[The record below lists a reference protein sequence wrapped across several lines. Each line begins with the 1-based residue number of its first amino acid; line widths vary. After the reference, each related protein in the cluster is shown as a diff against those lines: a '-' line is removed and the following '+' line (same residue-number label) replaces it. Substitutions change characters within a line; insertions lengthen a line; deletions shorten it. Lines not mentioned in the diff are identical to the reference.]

1 MQRDKAKQ
9 EAINVMC
16 QGVFKGIMK
25 AMFVF
30 GLVLFCGVYLLNKL
44 NSDST
49 DYKGKHSGLIIKTDA
64 LTGCQYLENEQGLM
78 IQRFSE
84 TGKQICTKG
93 SEL

>member
-9 EAINVMC
+9 EAINIMAE
-16 QGVFKGIMK
+16 GVFKAIMK
-25 AMFVF
+25 AMLVF
-30 GLVLFCGVYLLNKL
+30 GTVLFCGVYLLNKF

-49 DYKGKHSGLIIKTDA
+49 DYQGKHSGLIIKKDA
-64 LTGCQYLENEQGLM
+64 LSGCEYLENERGMM

-84 TGKQICTKG
+84 NGKQICTKV